1 MANFRP
7 RVCSF
12 ESRRKDEMARF
23 IERFGGEAT
32 VAPSMQEVTNA
43 SQPAVEKFAEMLTAG
58 EIDITIFLTG
68 VGTTALFEAL
78 SEKFSDEEINDLIQ
92 KTCVAARGPKPMAVL
107 SKRNITADFRAPEPN
122 TWEELVEE
130 FRNANLEIAGKIVA
144 IQEYGIPSHDLHKW
158 LESQTAK
165 PLSVPIYKWELPD
178 DLEPLKA
185 AILATVAG
193 EFDIL
198 LWTSAQQVVHVLEV
212 ASQMGLQEKWIA
224 SARKCVN
231 ASIGPA
237 TSTRLREKGIEPS
250 FEPTHPK
257 MAHLAREAMEY
268 TASRND

>member
-1 MANFRP
+1 MTKSRP

-23 IERFGGEAT
+23 IERFGGKAT
-32 VAPSMQEVTNA
+32 VAPSMQEVSNA
-43 SQPAVEKFAEMLTAG
+43 SQPAVEKFAEMLSAG
-58 EIDITIFLTG
+58 EIDVIIFLTG

-78 SEKFSDEEINDLIQ
+78 SKKFSEEEINNLIQ
-92 KTCVAARGPKPMAVL
+92 KTCVAVRGPKPMAVL

-122 TWEELVEE
+122 TWKELVEE
-130 FRNANLEIAGKIVA
+130 FRKANFELSGKTVA
-144 IQEYGIPSHDLHKW
+144 IQEYGIPSLELHDW
-158 LESQTAK
+158 LQAQNTK
-165 PLSVPIYKWELPD
+165 LLSVPIYKWELPD
-178 DLEPLKA
+178 DIEPLKS

-212 ASQMGLQEKWIA
+212 ATQLRLQTKWIA
-224 SARKCVN
+224 SARQCVN

-237 TSTRLREKGIEPS
+237 TSVRLRENGIEPAL
-250 FEPTHPK
+250 EPTHPK

-268 TASRND
+268 ITRL